1 MSITKTLLDDIYT
14 QAKQAD
20 LCANKYEFSE
30 KIAGR
35 SKRWLSTVTSQNVQ
49 PSALSLIT
57 ISTNLN
63 RYALETRKRYSIQT
77 AKKIA
82 STINQEL
89 ITRICEKSDEVQMR

>member
-1 MSITKTLLDDIYT
+1 MSISNSLLDDIYT

-20 LCANKYEFSE
+20 LCSTKYEFSE

-35 SKRWLSTVTSQNVQ
+35 SKRWLSTVISQNVN

-57 ISTNLN
+57 ISANLN
-63 RYALETRKRYSIQT
+63 RYALETRKRYTIQT

-89 ITRICEKSDEVQMR
+89 ITRIHEKTNEY